1 MQPRIRRLFFAHH
14 YPQKL
19 TPFQLITAA
28 IAAISLTAGATDF
41 DNRLLRSGYIHEPLP
56 PATHRSLEAEAAAK
70 PVLDSVGLVGSWSA
84 VGNFGRIER
93 DGTATVLKVCVNP
106 GSRRARGPVDDPDY
120 ALYGHSGMTL
130 TIPAQSLE
138 AYNRLAIDIEPSCPG
153 NRAVSLNLTF
163 HNATGHSGP
172 GFNPPTGAHL
182 IHLDNYRP
190 NRCYLEI
197 ADLKR
202 DAVDAVTLTF
212 SINGRDLAS
221 ADSAAFRIAGVQAQR
236 VERPEKVSGWQP
248 DRGRIVHSMTGYAAD
263 GRKQAVADT
272 ATVAAGAPFR
282 LVADDGTVAFE
293 GRATAATTSIGS
305 FAVLDFSSFTRPGIY
320 RIEAAG
326 ASTEPFAIGAETLW
340 EPSCWKVLNFIFC
353 QRCGYAVPGVHSRCH
368 ADLMARHDGM
378 RISYSG
384 GWHDAGDLSQ
394 QTLQTADVAYSLLE
408 LSCAKQ
414 ASNPLLAARLR
425 EEALWGLDFVLRS
438 RFGDGHHASSVG
450 LLIWQDGR
458 HDSFDDINT
467 VRVQDVA
474 FDNFL
479 YAAYEAYAARV
490 LLDNDPILAS
500 HLAKVAEEDY
510 AFACRR
516 FARDGFGGWINPYEH
531 TYCTGESQHM
541 ATASWAAS
549 MLYRLTGKRAYADDA
564 ARYGAYVLDCRCD
577 TDEGH
582 PGIKGFFYRTPQ
594 KRTPVHFIHQ
604 SRDQIFMQALTE
616 LCATQ
621 PSHPDCPRWR
631 RAIADYASYLKAL
644 MRYTAPYG
652 MLPAGVFSADE
663 PTDSASFYALH
674 LFPPSDA
681 PEQFAAQARTGVDIG
696 GGLFIRRFP
705 IWFNI
710 FNGNLAVHTSM
721 GKSAAICA
729 RFLGDRELLD
739 IAREQLYWTVGKNP
753 FAQSLIYGEGYRY
766 PDLNNFSTGR
776 TTGAIPVGIRS
787 LGDSDQPYWP
797 QINNACYKE
806 VWLTSAGKWL
816 SLVTE
821 TELFNQSI

>member
-1 MQPRIRRLFFAHH
+1 M
-14 YPQKL
+14 K
-19 TPFQLITAA
+19 PFQLITAA
-28 IAAISLTAGATDF
+28 IAAIGLTAGAADF
-41 DNRLLRSGYIHEPLP
+41 DSRLLHSGYIHSPIL

-70 PVLDSVGLVGSWSA
+70 PVLDSLCLAGSWSA
-84 VGNFGRIER
+84 TGNDGHIEW
-93 DGTATVLKVCVNP
+93 DGTVPVLKVCVNP

-120 ALYGHSGMTL
+120 ALYGHSAATL
-130 TIPAQSLE
+130 RIPEQSLD
-138 AYNRLAIDIEPSCPG
+138 AFNRLAIDIEPLCPG

-163 HNATGHSGP
+163 NNASGRSGTGH
-172 GFNPPTGAHL
+172 NPPTGAHL
-182 IHLDNYRP
+182 ILLDNFRP

-197 ADLKR
+197 ADLRR
-202 DAVDAVTLTF
+202 DAVDGITLSF
-212 SINGRDLAS
+212 SINGRDLAT
-221 ADSAAFRIAGVQAQR
+221 ADTASFRITGIQAQR
-236 VERPEKVSGWQP
+236 VGRTEKVSGWLP
-248 DRGRIVHSMTGYAAD
+248 DEGRIIHSMTGYATD
-263 GRKQAVADT
+263 GKKQALADP
-272 ATVAAGAPFR
+272 ATLPAGTPFR
-282 LVADDGTVAFE
+282 LVSTDGSVAYE
-293 GRATAATTSIGS
+293 GTAATDRTTIGS
-305 FAVLDFSSFTRPGIY
+305 FAVLDFTPLTSSGTY
-320 RIEAAG
+320 RIEADGVKSA
-326 ASTEPFAIGAETLW
+326 PFAIGDSDLW

-368 ADLMARHDGM
+368 VDLMAEHNGR
-378 RISYSG
+378 RISYGG

-438 RFGDGHHASSVG
+438 RFGDGFHASSVG
-450 LLIWQDGR
+450 LLIWQDGL
-458 HDSFDDINT
+458 HDSFDDINS

-490 LLDNDPILAS
+490 LDTDPILAA
-500 HLAKVAEEDY
+500 HLAKIAEEDY

-516 FARDGFGGWINPYEH
+516 FEKDGFGGWINPYEH
-531 TYCTGESQHM
+531 TYCTSECQHM

-549 MLYRLTGKRAYADDA
+549 MLYRLTGKKTYASDA
-564 ARYGAYVLDCRCD
+564 ARYAAYVLDCQCD

-582 PGIKGFFYRTPQ
+582 PGIKGFFYRTPR

-616 LCATQ
+616 LCSSQ
-621 PSHPDCPRWR
+621 PSHPDFLRWR
-631 RAIADYASYLKAL
+631 RAVADYASYLKAI

-663 PTDSASFYALH
+663 PSDTASFYALH
-674 LFPPSDA
+674 LFPPADA
-681 PEQFAAQARTGVDIG
+681 PARFASQVKSGVDIG
-696 GGLFIRRFP
+696 GGLFVRRFP

-721 GKSAAICA
+721 GKSAAVCA
-729 RFLGDRELLD
+729 RFLGDSELLD

-787 LGDSDQPYWP
+787 LGDSDEPYWP

-816 SLVTE
+816 SLIAE
-821 TELFNQSI
+821 TELFNQKI

>member
-1 MQPRIRRLFFAHH
+1 MN
-14 YPQKL
+14 
-19 TPFQLITAA
+19 LIQIITSASAA
-28 IAAISLTAGATDF
+28 IGLTIGAADF
-41 DNRLLRSGYIHEPLP
+41 DSQLQKSGYVHEPLP
-56 PATHRSLEAEAAAK
+56 PATDRSLEAEAAAK
-70 PVLDSVGLVGSWSA
+70 PVLDSLWLDGTWTSTGRDC
-84 VGNFGRIER
+84 RIER
-93 DGTATVLKVCVNP
+93 DGATAVLKVCVNP
-106 GSRRARGPVDDPDY
+106 GTRRAAGPADDPDY
-120 ALYGHSGMTL
+120 ALYGHAGLTL
-130 TIPAQSLE
+130 AIPEQSLE
-138 AYNRLAIDIEPSCPG
+138 AYNRLAIDIEPECPG

-163 HNATGHSGP
+163 NNTSGRYGRGYNA
-172 GFNPPTGAHL
+172 PTGAHL
-182 IHLDNYRP
+182 IHLENYRP

-197 ADLKR
+197 ADLRR
-202 DAVDAVTLTF
+202 DAVDGVTLTF
-212 SINGRDLAS
+212 SINGRDLAT
-221 ADSAAFRIAGVQAQR
+221 ADSVEFRIAGIQAQR
-236 VERPEKVSGWQP
+236 IGQPEKVSGWQP
-248 DRGRIVHSMTGYAAD
+248 YPGRIIHSMTGYAAD
-263 GRKQAVADT
+263 GRKEAVADP
-272 ATVAAGAPFR
+272 ATIGEGKRFRIVAE
-282 LVADDGTVAFE
+282 DGTVALE
-293 GRATAATTSIGS
+293 SRARGASTTIGRFS
-305 FAVLDFSSFTRPGIY
+305 VLDFSALTAPGRY
-320 RIEAAG
+320 RIEAEGMVSA
-326 ASTEPFAIGAETLW
+326 PFVIGEEALW
-340 EPSCWKVLNFIFC
+340 DPSCWKILNFIFC
-353 QRCGYAVPGVHSRCH
+353 QRCGYAVAGVHSRCH
-368 ADLMARHDGM
+368 GDLMAEHNGR

-408 LSCAKQ
+408 LSCAKETV
-414 ASNPLLAARLR
+414 NPLLAARLR

-438 RFGDGHHASSVG
+438 RFGDGYHASSVG
-450 LLIWQDGR
+450 LLIWQDGV
-458 HDSFDDINT
+458 HNTFDDIST
-467 VRVQDVA
+467 VRVQDIA

-490 LLDNDPILAS
+490 LDTDPILAA
-500 HLAKVAEEDY
+500 HLAKVAAEDY

-531 TYCTGESQHM
+531 TYCTSECQHM

-549 MLYRLTGKRAYADDA
+549 MLYRLTGEKAYAADA
-564 ARYGAYVLDCRCD
+564 ARYAAYVLDCQCD
-577 TDEGH
+577 SDEGH
-582 PGIKGFFYRTPQ
+582 PGIKGFFYRTPE

-616 LCATQ
+616 LCSSQ
-621 PSHPDCPRWR
+621 PSHPDCQRWR
-631 RAIADYASYLKAL
+631 QAVEDHAAYLKAI

-652 MLPAGVFSADE
+652 MLPAGVFSVDE
-663 PTDSASFYALH
+663 PGDTDAFYALH
-674 LFPPSDA
+674 LFLPADA
-681 PEQFAAQARTGVDIG
+681 PEQFAAQAAEGEDVG

-787 LGDSDQPYWP
+787 LGNADEPYWP
-797 QINNACYKE
+797 PINNACYKE

-816 SLVTE
+816 SLIAE